1 MRRLQRP
8 LDPKAVKAANAA
20 LSAETGG
27 RQLTM
32 EPEDAGLRKKWIDA
46 YLKAGG
52 KEATGFNPK
61 QVRKP
66 VQECPNKNW
75 VEVEYLY
82 ADDRRLNDKQTGV
95 EGAIAIIKHNGS
107 EIARARLDSCGFAH
121 IDGIPVDITTITYC
135 FDNDPPQYEIFPQYK
150 PHLKLPPVEPDF
162 IDRAKGK
169 LNALAEW
176 HWNLT
181 KSGAEWVGGALAGDF
196 NEDPSM
202 GQIAFGT
209 VITLIP
215 IVDQAGD
222 VRDIVAALKKLI
234 FDKRYDDKWVWFD
247 LIITII
253 GCIPEVGTAIKGVAK
268 VIVKKGLKGGLK
280 IADVLKRLNWI
291 GKGNAVQWLKK
302 LSGELPQH
310 GKNAAK
316 KIEEILVSLAAKL
329 NKVKKF
335 VSEKVVKQIDEML
348 ESINEVRKRI
358 NNKVDEIITEFKNKL
373 DELLESL
380 KRVEKQG
387 STQKK
392 NTLKQE
398 KEAFEIGADTGK
410 AATKEGRKVLALGLK
425 DNKKGLDYNKW
436 AKDNNWNTYGD
447 LSGRG
452 SFSEQIQEAMNA
464 ADDIHFN
471 LDGVNPKKAS
481 GKLNDYGEPAAGY
494 TNYELWLLQND
505 KKFGDKVVWY
515 KDGKAMPKG
524 YNPFS
529 E

>member
-32 EPEDAGLRKKWIDA
+32 EPADAELRKKWIDA

-52 KEATGFNPK
+52 KEATGFNAK
-61 QVRKP
+61 QVKKP

-75 VEVEYLY
+75 IEVEYLY

-95 EGAIAIIKHNGS
+95 EGATAIIKHNGS
-107 EIARARLDSCGFAH
+107 EIARAKLDACGFAH
-121 IDGIPVDITTITYC
+121 IDGIPVDITTVTYC

-162 IDRAKGK
+162 IDRAKNK

-234 FDKRYDDKWVWFD
+234 LDKRYDDKWVWFD
-247 LIITII
+247 LVITII
-253 GCIPEVGTAIKGVAK
+253 GCVPEVGTAIKGVAK
-268 VIVKKGLKGGLK
+268 AIVKKGLKEGSK
-280 IADVLKRLNWI
+280 IADVLKQLNWI

-302 LSGELPQH
+302 LSGELAEH

-316 KIEEILVSLAAKL
+316 QIEEILVSLAAKL
-329 NKVKKF
+329 QRVKRF
-335 VSEKVVKQIDEML
+335 VTEKVAKQIDEML
-348 ESINEVRKRI
+348 ESINEVRKRVSD
-358 NNKVDEIITEFKNKL
+358 KVDEIIAEFKQKL
-373 DELLESL
+373 DELLATL
-380 KRVEKQG
+380 TRVEKQG
-387 STQKK
+387 STQTK

-398 KEAFEIGADTGK
+398 KQAFEIGTDATKD
-410 AATKEGRKVLALGLK
+410 ATKEGRKVLALGLR
-425 DNKKGLDYNKW
+425 DPKKGLNYKQW
-436 AKDNNWNTYGD
+436 ADDNGWFTYGQ
-447 LSGRG
+447 LGEG
-452 SFSEQIQEAMNA
+452 SIFPDEIRSAMTK

-471 LDGVNPKKAS
+471 LDGVSVKGAS
-481 GKLNDYGEPAAGY
+481 GRVDDFGKPIDGY
-494 TNYELWLLQND
+494 TNYELYMIKNNPE
-505 KKFGDKVVWY
+505 FADKVIWY
-515 KDGKAMPKG
+515 KNGKPQPKG
-524 YNPFS
+524 YNPFN

>member
-8 LDPKAVKAANAA
+8 LDPNAVKAANAA
-20 LSAETGG
+20 VSAETGG

-32 EPEDAGLRKKWIDA
+32 EPEDAELRKKWVDA

-52 KEATGFNPK
+52 KEAENFNPK

-107 EIARARLDSCGFAH
+107 EIARAKLDSCGFAH
-121 IDGIPVDITTITYC
+121 IDGIPVDITEITYC
-135 FDNDPPQYEIFPQYK
+135 FDDDPPQYELFPQFK
-150 PHLKLPPVEPDF
+150 PHRRLPPVEPDF
-162 IDRAKGK
+162 IDKAKNK

-176 HWNLT
+176 HWSMT

-234 FDKRYDDKWVWFD
+234 YEKRYDDKWVWFD
-247 LIITII
+247 LVITII
-253 GCIPEVGTAIKGVAK
+253 GCVPEIGTAIKGVAK
-268 VIVKKGLKGGLK
+268 AIVKKGLKGLK
-280 IADVLKRLNWI
+280 LAEVLKRLNWL

-302 LSGELPQH
+302 LSEELPQH

-316 KIEEILVSLAAKL
+316 KIEEILVNLTTKL
-329 NKVKKF
+329 QKIKRF
-335 VSEKVVKQIDEML
+335 VTEKVVKQIDEML
-348 ESINEVRKRI
+348 DSIKEVQKRI
-358 NNKVDEIITEFKNKL
+358 NGKVDEIIGEFKQKL
-373 DELLESL
+373 DELLASIT
-380 KRVEKQG
+380 RVEKQG
-387 STQKK
+387 STQTK

-398 KEAFEIGADTGK
+398 KEAFDLGADTGK
-410 AATKEGRKVLALGLK
+410 GVTKETRKVLALGLRNDK
-425 DNKKGLDYNKW
+425 AGLNYNKW
-436 AKDNNWNTYGD
+436 AKDNGWSTYGE
-447 LSGRG
+447 LSEGG
-452 SFSEQIQEAMNA
+452 PFSKQIREAMDN

-471 LDGVNPKKAS
+471 LDGVNAKRAN
-481 GKLNDYGEPAAGY
+481 GKLNDFGEPAAGY
-494 TNYELWLLQND
+494 TNYELWLLQNE
-505 KKFGDKVVWY
+505 KKYADKVVWY

-524 YNPFS
+524 YNPFN